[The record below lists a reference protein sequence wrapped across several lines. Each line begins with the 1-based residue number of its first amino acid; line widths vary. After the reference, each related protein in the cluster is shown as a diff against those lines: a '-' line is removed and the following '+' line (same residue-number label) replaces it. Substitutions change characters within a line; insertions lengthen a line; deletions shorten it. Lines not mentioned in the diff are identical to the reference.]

1 MKGPSFIPIPS
12 DVNWYEMRKD
22 FDKFVNQLRVKAR
35 NILEPNAKATNDVTT
50 NTGINAPKN
59 IVPVYC
65 TRETKYKSLQTFIE
79 NMEKELF
86 NSKNVK
92 IARSNLSK
100 DEKKALKEI
109 KLWNN
114 KVVRVQDKVST
125 FAIHE
130 NEVYEEKIQQQI
142 DRSSFKEL
150 KDDQSKLFQQKIN
163 NWIEKWYA
171 KKVIDNSWKH
181 FISCDLPI
189 AGKMNGL
196 VKTHKTNHLI
206 RIITSGCNTA
216 VENLSIFVEK
226 VLCKEV
232 ERIPSRIKD
241 TNHML
246 DIIDN
251 LNDSDLPENFV
262 LVSFDVVNM
271 FPSIDN
277 ESSIKAVKKVL
288 NDRESKK
295 FSY

>member
-1 MKGPSFIPIPS
+1 MKKTVVETLNDACFLFWIPYI
-12 DVNWYEMRKD
+12 YIYKTH
-22 FDKFVNQLRVKAR
+22 KA
-35 NILEPNAKATNDVTT
+35 
-50 NTGINAPKN
+50 
-59 IVPVYC
+59 
-65 TRETKYKSLQTFIE
+65 
-79 NMEKELF
+79 
-86 NSKNVK
+86 
-92 IARSNLSK
+92 
-100 DEKKALKEI
+100 
-109 KLWNN
+109 NN
-114 KVVRVQDKVST
+114 
-125 FAIHE
+125 
-130 NEVYEEKIQQQI
+130 
-142 DRSSFKEL
+142 
-150 KDDQSKLFQQKIN
+150 
-163 NWIEKWYA
+163 
-171 KKVIDNSWKH
+171 
-181 FISCDLPI
+181 P
-189 AGKMNGL
+189 
-196 VKTHKTNHLI
+196 VKTHKANNPV
-206 RIITSGCNTA
+206 RSITSGCNTA